1 MARDNDSTRPAPDM
15 VEDGIPATTEMP
27 PDVPAGWEAEE
38 EPQPLEFPQGVESWG
53 TTAEEEL
60 TQEPLALRVRR
71 EEPDVDRRPPDG
83 VRILEPGAEAGLLD
97 DEPDAVAEVDAERN
111 DALSPE
117 EGAMRVEDEPAG
129 LTYDAGPGY
138 LDEE

>member
-1 MARDNDSTRPAPDM
+1 MAPDNDSTRPAPDL
-15 VEDGIPATTEMP
+15 VEDGVPATTEMP

-38 EPQPLEFPQGVESWG
+38 EPQPLEFAQGAESWG

-60 TQEPLALRVRR
+60 TQEPLALRVLR
-71 EEPDVDRRPPDG
+71 EEPDVEGRSPDG
-83 VRILEPGAEAGLLD
+83 VRVLEPGAEID
-97 DEPDAVAEVDAERN
+97 VDEEPDAVGEVDLERH
-111 DALSPE
+111 DVLSPE